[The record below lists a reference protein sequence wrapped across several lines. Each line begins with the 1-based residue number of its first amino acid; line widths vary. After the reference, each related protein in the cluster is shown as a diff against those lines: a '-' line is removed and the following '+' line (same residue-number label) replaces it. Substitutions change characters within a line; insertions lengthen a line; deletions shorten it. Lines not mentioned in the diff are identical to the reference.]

1 MTFTAPSEY
10 GGDYEGALDYLFED
24 IETVLDLHGQQ
35 GCKFFM
41 GIDVGVAQMIED
53 RTSMVSF
60 ATTATPLLPSD
71 DTLLEAYDHMQ
82 RLVHKVD
89 DFMRDGSGW
98 ISHEVKGVYLYV
110 TRFVQIRI
118 TFIHC

>member
-1 MTFTAPSEY
+1 M
-10 GGDYEGALDYLFED
+10 DYLFED

-98 ISHEVKGVYLYV
+98 IEELCLIVCLFLPAQPLKGLRAWSWLLPGKTCHAKWVSSA
-110 TRFVQIRI
+110 F
-118 TFIHC
+118 